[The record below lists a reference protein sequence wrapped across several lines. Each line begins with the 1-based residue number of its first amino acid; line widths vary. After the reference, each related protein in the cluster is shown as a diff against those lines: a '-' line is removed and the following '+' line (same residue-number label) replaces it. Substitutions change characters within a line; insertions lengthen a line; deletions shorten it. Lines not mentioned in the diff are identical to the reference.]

1 MVGTRAILWRRVSP
15 DKLIPPVE
23 PRFAVAGKLSAMR
36 QPDLLQAPL
45 IAPSDLFVSSDLPP
59 RAAGIYAWCFDVPPP
74 DVPIAG
80 CVQRGPFTLLYVG
93 IAPKR
98 PSVSGAV
105 SRATLRSRLRQH
117 CEGTA
122 EGSTLRLTLGC
133 LLADELGLRLAAV
146 GRSGRLTFGA
156 DGEARLSAWMAVHAR
171 ASFVITPR
179 PWEIERQLLSST
191 SLPLNL
197 RDNQHHPFHATLSEL
212 RSIARQRARVEWQDS
227 TAGRQETA
235 L

>member
-1 MVGTRAILWRRVSP
+1 MLG
-15 DKLIPPVE
+15 
-23 PRFAVAGKLSAMR
+23 
-36 QPDLLQAPL
+36 PDLTHAPM
-45 IAPSDLFVSSDLPP
+45 IALPDLFGSPDLPP
-59 RAAGIYAWCFDVPPP
+59 RAAGIYAWYFDAPPP
-74 DVPIAG
+74 LVPIAG

-93 IAPKR
+93 IAPKQ
-98 PSVSGAV
+98 PSASGAV

-117 CEGTA
+117 CAGTA

-133 LLADELGLRLAAV
+133 LLADTLGLRLAAV

-156 DGEARLSAWMAVHAR
+156 DGEARLSAWMAAHAR
-171 ASFVITPR
+171 VSLVIMSE

-197 RDNQHHPFHATLSEL
+197 RDNEHHPFHATLIEL

-227 TAGRQETA
+227 AAGRQETA

>member
-1 MVGTRAILWRRVSP
+1 ML
-15 DKLIPPVE
+15 E
-23 PRFAVAGKLSAMR
+23 H
-36 QPDLLQAPL
+36 QLLQAPL
-45 IAPSDLFVSSDLPP
+45 MALSDLFGSPDLPS
-59 RAAGIYAWCFDVPPP
+59 RAAGIYAWYFDAPPP
-74 DVPIAG
+74 RVPLGG
-80 CVQRGPFTLLYVG
+80 CMQRGPLTLLYIG

-117 CEGTA
+117 CAGTA

-156 DGEARLSAWMAVHAR
+156 DGEARLSAWMAAHAR
-171 ASFVITPR
+171 VSFVITSE

-197 RDNQHHPFHATLSEL
+197 RGNEHHSFHATLSKL
-212 RSIARQRARVEWQDS
+212 RSSARLRARVAWQDS